1 MENKRVRIDSLSNK
15 EKKKWILKQKR
26 KEHQNDSRK
35 VIDDITLKKLL
46 DVYDEI
52 YDNILDCLDKETLK
66 KVGNR
71 LLKSIEKDMEEEKKI
86 TSYTDD
92 VMTVKKVKTTL
103 VVQLVTHI
111 KDMMDYTT
119 FSEIFK

>member
-1 MENKRVRIDSLSNK
+1 MEKKIRIDSLSNK
-15 EKKKWILKQKR
+15 EKKKWISKQKR

-46 DVYDEI
+46 DVYDEV
-52 YDNILDCLDKETLK
+52 YDNILDCLDKEMLK

-111 KDMMDYTT
+111 KDMMEYTT